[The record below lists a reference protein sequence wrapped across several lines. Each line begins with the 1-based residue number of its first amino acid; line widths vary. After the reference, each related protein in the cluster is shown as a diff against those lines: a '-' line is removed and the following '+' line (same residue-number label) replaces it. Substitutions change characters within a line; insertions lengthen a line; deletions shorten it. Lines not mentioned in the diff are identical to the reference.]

1 MSMQTTSFLER
12 ATLNL
17 AIVLA
22 GVPVLALVVQNLIH

>member
-17 AIVLA
+17 AIVLDIL
-22 GVPVLALVVQNLIH
+22 GFTVPEI